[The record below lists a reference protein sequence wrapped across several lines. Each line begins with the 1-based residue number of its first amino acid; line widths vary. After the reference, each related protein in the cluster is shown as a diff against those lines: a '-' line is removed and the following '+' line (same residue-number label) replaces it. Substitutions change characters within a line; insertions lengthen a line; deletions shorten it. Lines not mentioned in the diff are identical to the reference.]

1 MKTILLIAI
10 MVCCLQQNVFSQNIG
25 INATGAIPHA
35 SAMLDISDTSKG
47 ILIPRMS
54 AAQKTAIASPAKG
67 LMVFDN
73 TSNNFWFYNGVAW
86 LQLGGANNS
95 TNGWGLNGNTGT
107 KADSNFIGTT
117 DSQSLQIRVNNNWA
131 GAIHPTSGNLF
142 LGMGAGKGNTTGASN
157 TAIGEHALF
166 ANADGNFNTAN
177 GNYAMATNTT
187 GLYNAALGSNAL
199 RSNTSGGSNV
209 AVGAGAMYNNT
220 TGLYNTASGAAA
232 LYYSK
237 TASYNTASG
246 AQALY
251 NDSIGNYNTANGY
264 LSLFFNNGE
273 ENTAMGAIAMQFNT
287 GGYQNTAIGS
297 RAMLKNT
304 TGSRNTAVGVTSL
317 ITNTTGF
324 GNTALGCGAL
334 DFNETGSANTATG
347 YASLSR
353 NNGKENTSDGYQAL
367 YSNATGNYNT
377 ALGFGALIYNTGGN
391 NNIAIGHNAG
401 VAPGSPNTFN
411 TISIGND
418 DYLNGYQNQA
428 FIGNTSTG
436 WIGGKV
442 TWSTFSDARIKNT
455 IVEDVK
461 GLDFIL
467 KLRPVTYHIS
477 NRAIVKLS
485 GNKETPD
492 FPGKYD
498 SEKIKYSGFLA
509 QEVEKAAKESHYD
522 FSGYAVP
529 KNQFQLYTLSYEQF
543 VVPLVKAVQE
553 QQKMIEV
560 LKKAVEKA
568 NIPLPSEKQQLLIKT
583 QQKQIDLLE
592 KRLAAIEKN
601 NGTAN

>member
-1 MKTILLIAI
+1 M
-10 MVCCLQQNVFSQNIG
+10 N
-25 INATGAIPHA
+25 
-35 SAMLDISDTSKG
+35 
-47 ILIPRMS
+47 
-54 AAQKTAIASPAKG
+54 AAQRTAITAPAKG
-67 LMVFDN
+67 LLVFDN
-73 TSNNFWFYNGVAW
+73 SSNNFWFYNGVAW
-86 LQLGGANNS
+86 MQLGGAINS
-95 TNGWGLNGNTGT
+95 NNGWGLNGNTGN
-107 KADSNFIGTT
+107 ADTNFIGTT
-117 DSQSLQIRVNNNWA
+117 DNQPLRVRVNNSWA

-142 LGMGAGKGNTTGASN
+142 LGMGAGKANTTGASN

-177 GNYAMATNTT
+177 GNYALATNTT

-209 AVGAGAMYNNT
+209 AVGAGTMYNNT
-220 TGLYNTASGAAA
+220 TGLYNTANGAAA

-251 NDSIGNYNTANGY
+251 NDSTGSYNTASGY
-264 LSLFFNNGE
+264 LALFFNNAE
-273 ENTAMGAIAMQFNT
+273 ENTAIGATAMQFNT
-287 GGYQNTAIGS
+287 TGYQNTAIGS
-297 RAMLKNT
+297 RAMVKNK
-304 TGSRNTAVGVTSL
+304 TGFRNTAVGVTSL
-317 ITNTTGF
+317 ATNTTGN

-334 DFNETGSANTATG
+334 DFNQTGSSNTATG
-347 YASLSR
+347 YGSLSH
-353 NNGKENTSDGYQAL
+353 NNAGTENTADGYQAL
-367 YSNATGNYNT
+367 YNNTTGNYNS
-377 ALGFGALIYNTGGN
+377 ALGFGALAYNTGGN
-391 NNIAIGHNAG
+391 YNIAIGHGAG
-401 VAPGSPNTFN
+401 VSPGSPNTFN

-442 TWSTFSDARIKNT
+442 TWSTFSDARIKNS
-455 IVEDVK
+455 IAEDVK

-477 NRAIVKLS
+477 NKAIVRLS

-509 QEVEKAAKESHYD
+509 QEVEKAAKESHYE
-522 FSGYAVP
+522 FSGYAAP
-529 KNQFQLYTLSYEQF
+529 KNKYQLYTLSYEQF
-543 VVPLVKAVQE
+543 VVPLVKAVQD

-560 LKKAVEKA
+560 LKKQVASATMPVQTA
-568 NIPLPSEKQQLLIKT
+568 KQQLTIAD
-583 QQKQIDLLE
+583 QQKHIELLE
-592 KRLAAIEKN
+592 KRLAALEKN
-601 NGTAN
+601 NNAAK